1 MQHNI
6 EQQNTKFCKC
16 GSNIPSARQKLGYSV
31 CVECSSEPAW
41 SCSAL
46 TYHKT
51 GNTIEIIK
59 DPEVAYNIN
68 QMANRKSFGVMNGI
82 TGNWSRYRKPN
93 TDAPKKST
101 IDRTGEIVSEKRVS
115 ITIPECKED
124 RFDTIGPK
132 AIAMDINDALDYVRE
147 QYKDGWLT
155 QDSFVRLCII
165 IKHQSANP

>member
-1 MQHNI
+1 MKN
-6 EQQNTKFCKC
+6 CKC
-16 GSNIPSARQKLGYSV
+16 GLNIPAARKKLGYTV
-31 CVECSSEPAW
+31 CVKCSSEPAW

-82 TGNWSRYRKPN
+82 TGNYSRYIKPN
-93 TDAPKKST
+93 EDRPKKST
-101 IDRTGEIVSEKRVS
+101 IDRTGEIISETRVNVS
-115 ITIPECKED
+115 IPECKED
-124 RFDTIGPK
+124 RFDIIGPRV
-132 AIAMDINDALDYVRE
+132 IDMDMNDALDYVRE
-147 QYKDGWLT
+147 KYKDGWLS

-165 IKHQSANP
+165 IKNS